1 MEGTSQSNTLHM
13 LDDTTPSPKDI
24 CNGERCER
32 VLLGMAQVIM
42 MFAQPFWPADFFDV
56 VCTDSFIPEF
66 WITSPPL
73 LTPTRPLPA
82 SEHTG
87 LHDAGSSNSSPQ
99 HAQHAQQQQSAE
111 PPVHCMVG
119 FVAGSKAEEISK
131 LRQNSVIIQTLSQL
145 DQMFGKRQLLCS
157 CLAMRA
163 SDLHLHGGLTAMCI
177 WVEIHTMHCNSAG
190 FVTLVL
196 AVGTCGGRALPVWWY
211 KGGGLSVFPPRLLQ
225 LNCLTL

>member
-1 MEGTSQSNTLHM
+1 M
-13 LDDTTPSPKDI
+13 
-24 CNGERCER
+24 
-32 VLLGMAQVIM
+32 LGMVQVIM

-66 WITSPPL
+66 WVTCPPL

-87 LHDAGSSNSSPQ
+87 LHDAGNSTSSPQ

-131 LRQNSVIIQTLSQL
+131 LRQNSVVIQTLSQL
-145 DQMFGKRQLLCS
+145 DQMFGKPHLFCSQL
-157 CLAMRA
+157 
-163 SDLHLHGGLTAMCI
+163 SDLALHGGLPAFCI
-177 WVEIHTMHCNSAG
+177 WLETQFQEQVFADVVSFGQLELRI
-190 FVTLVL
+190 VL
-196 AVGTCGGRALPVWWY
+196 HRLLPVVE
-211 KGGGLSVFPPRLLQ
+211 GLYPLVVAWRVVVCVSSISSLDEDI
-225 LNCLTL
+225 LTL